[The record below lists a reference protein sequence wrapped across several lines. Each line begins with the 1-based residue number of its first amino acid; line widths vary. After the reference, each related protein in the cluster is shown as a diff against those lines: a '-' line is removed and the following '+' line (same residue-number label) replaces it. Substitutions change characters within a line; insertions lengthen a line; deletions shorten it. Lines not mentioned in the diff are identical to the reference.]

1 MSLFAYH
8 VTMYIARIPNRNSPP
23 AILLRESYREGGKV
37 RTRTIANLTHWPAER
52 IAAMERLVKGE
63 FDDWTGEL
71 TSGEIFGVLFA
82 LKQLADQVG
91 ITRVLGTSPESRL
104 SLFLI
109 LARIAHGGSRLSA
122 VRWGQQHAVE
132 DLLGLSTFDENDLYT
147 ALDWLASQQER
158 IERELY
164 QDYVERV
171 GQPPV
176 LVLYDVTSSYF
187 EGECNELGQ
196 FGYNRDGKRG
206 KPQIVIGLLTA
217 ADGEPLAVRVFEGNT
232 ADPSTVASQITLL
245 KEQFGIAEVVMV
257 GDRGMIK
264 AKGKA
269 ALSAEGWR
277 YITALTDAQVRTLLK
292 QGVLQLDLFDTP
304 LCEVEHE
311 GKRLIVRRNEAVRIR
326 EERRRA
332 DKLRQL
338 QDMIAERNAFVEK
351 SQRAS
356 AAKGLVALQRWV
368 KRHKL
373 GKFVTLTLEQRVI
386 VCTVDEDAQAED
398 AWLDGCYLLETDV
411 PKTLLDAKTVDERY
425 RDLQK
430 VERNF
435 RTVKTSFLEIR
446 PIFLR
451 KAERTKAHIFV
462 AMLALKITRQFEAGL
477 RKTFGTTDE
486 NADTITPDDA
496 LVALGRLTYLYTT
509 DRNGQRHVH
518 LPRPD
523 EHQTKILKALGLSF
537 PTQAK
542 ERPAPSQAI
551 RKKPSRK
558 KNPIKQAA

>member
-1 MSLFAYH
+1 
-8 VTMYIARIPNRNSPP
+8 MYIARIPNRNSKP

-37 RTRTIANLTHWPAER
+37 RTRTIANLTRWAPER

-63 FDDWTGEL
+63 FDDWSGEL

-91 ITRVLGTSPESRL
+91 ITRVLGSAPESKL
-104 SLFLI
+104 NLFLI

-122 VRWGQQHAVE
+122 VRWAQQHTVADV
-132 DLLGLSTFDENDLYT
+132 LGLDGLDEDELYA
-147 ALDWLASQQER
+147 ALDWLACQPAR
-158 IERELY
+158 IERALY
-164 QDYVERV
+164 QDFVKRR
-171 GQPPV
+171 GKPPV

-187 EGECNELGQ
+187 EGECNELSQ
-196 FGYNRDGKRG
+196 YGYNRDGKRG
-206 KPQIVIGLLTA
+206 KQQIVIGLLTA
-217 ADGEPLAVRVFEGNT
+217 EDGEPLAVRVFEGNT

-277 YITALTDAQVRTLLK
+277 YITALTDGQVRTLLK
-292 QGVLQLDLFDTP
+292 QGVLQPDLFDAD
-304 LCEVEHE
+304 LCEVEHD
-311 GKRLIVRRNEAVRIR
+311 GKRLIVRRNDTVRVR

-332 DKLRQL
+332 DKLQQL
-338 QDMIAERNAFVEK
+338 QEQIAARNAFVGK

-356 AAKGLVALQRWV
+356 AEKGLATLQRWV

-373 GKFVTLTLEQRVI
+373 GKFVTLTLEERVI
-386 VCTVDEDAQAED
+386 VCAIDEDARAED
-398 AWLDGCYLLETDV
+398 ALLDGCYTLETDV
-411 PKTLLDAKTVDERY
+411 PKALLDARTVDERY
-425 RDLQK
+425 RDLQH

-435 RTVKTSFLEIR
+435 RTVKTTFLEIR

-451 KAERTKAHIFV
+451 KAERTKAHVFV
-462 AMLALKITRQFEAGL
+462 AMLALKITRQLEASL
-477 RKTFGTTDE
+477 RQAFGTTDQD
-486 NADTITPDDA
+486 AAAITPDDA

-523 EHQTKILKALGLSF
+523 DQQAKILGALGLSF
-537 PTQAK
+537 PL
-542 ERPAPSQAI
+542 
-551 RKKPSRK
+551 KPNSDQR
-558 KNPIKQAA
+558 AA